1 MPGRVEQEIRV
12 AGGAGFIGAN
22 FILDWLRVNGGA
34 VLDWTSQPARRVV
47 AGRPK
52 GCVCCPCPAATI
64 LHRPRALNSRLG
76 NDKPG
81 QTFGLRLQ
89 DWRSALTLCLEAMKT

>member
-1 MPGRVEQEIRV
+1 MLAAP
-12 AGGAGFIGAN
+12 
-22 FILDWLRVNGGA
+22 
-34 VLDWTSQPARRVV
+34 VLSVQISSSTGSALT
-47 AGRPK
+47 AGRCWTGLASLQGEWLPDAPR
-52 GCVCCPCPAATI
+52 GVSAPCPAATI